1 MGVLGGVM
9 PDNEHKS
16 FIETSL
22 ENIRKAHNENYL
34 SIFAGAGIS
43 VSSKLPSWDKLM
55 ETLREKLYGKIE
67 RNEEYSA
74 CAKKFLEQH
83 SMPSPKE
90 LADFI
95 KEIEKKLK
103 KELCDEIKRG
113 GDYLVLAEKFFNQFG
128 HNFYY
133 QTLRKLIP
141 SHAQPNNLHLEIVK
155 LNPKNLI
162 TTNWDDLFEQA
173 INEEGMFFDIIKTDT
188 EIRTATGL
196 PKFIKMHGSLDK
208 KNIVFREKDY
218 LEYSQNFPLIENYI
232 KGVFST
238 DVVIL
243 VGYSLGDPNVKQII
257 SWVNFHSNNTKQDRG
272 QNGVKTIY
280 FIKTNATFDP
290 IEFRF
295 YENKNI
301 HVLYLSE
308 FFDKKAEN
316 EKSGHESELK
326 NFFDEIKKK
335 KRSLIQHSF

>member
-1 MGVLGGVM
+1 
-9 PDNEHKS
+9 
-16 FIETSL
+16 
-22 ENIRKAHNENYL
+22 
-34 SIFAGAGIS
+34 
-43 VSSKLPSWDKLM
+43 
-55 ETLREKLYGKIE
+55 
-67 RNEEYSA
+67 
-74 CAKKFLEQH
+74 
-83 SMPSPKE
+83 
-90 LADFI
+90 
-95 KEIEKKLK
+95 
-103 KELCDEIKRG
+103 
-113 GDYLVLAEKFFNQFG
+113 
-128 HNFYY
+128 
-133 QTLRKLIP
+133 
-141 SHAQPNNLHLEIVK
+141 
-155 LNPKNLI
+155 
-162 TTNWDDLFEQA
+162 
-173 INEEGMFFDIIKTDT
+173 MFFDIIKTDT